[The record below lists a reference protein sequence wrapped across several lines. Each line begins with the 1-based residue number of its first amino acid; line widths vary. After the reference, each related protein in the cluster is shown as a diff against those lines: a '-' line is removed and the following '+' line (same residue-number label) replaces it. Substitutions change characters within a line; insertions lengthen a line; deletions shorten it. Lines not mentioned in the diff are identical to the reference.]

1 MSARAG
7 DAFGKLLKRYRLAA
21 ALTQEALAERAR
33 LGVRSIQALEGGGSR
48 PQRDTVRRLVAALVL
63 DEGDRTRFAAAGTP
77 APRGIPAGSVVA
89 PPPRHALNPR
99 HNLPRA
105 LSSLVGREAERREVP
120 ALLGEARLVTLTG
133 SGGVGKTRLALA
145 VAGEL
150 VDHYPDGVWLVELAA
165 QAEPVLVPGAVAAA
179 LDVREEPGRL
189 LTATLQDSLRDRRLL
204 LVLDNC
210 EHLVAACADLA
221 AALLRACPGLRIL
234 ATSREGL
241 QVSGECLWRVPSLT
255 VPDPGHPLPPELT
268 GSYEAVRLF
277 VARARERRSDFTL
290 NSQNARA
297 VAEICARLDGIPLAI
312 ELAAARVGSLAV
324 EGVAAR
330 LDDRF
335 RLLTGG
341 PRTALPRQR
350 TLRAALVWSYDLLSE
365 QEQVLLDSLSVFVGG
380 WTLQA
385 AEAVCGVGGAEG
397 ERLGGSA
404 DLPDVGTWEVLDLL
418 DRLVNKSLVQAEERA
433 GGEVRYALLE
443 TVRQYG
449 QERLSA
455 AGDAEATR
463 RRHLAYFLALAEEA
477 APRLTDPEQGV
488 WLGRLEADH
497 DNLRAALGWARDSG
511 VAEPAL
517 RLAAALWRFWATRG
531 YLSEGRGWLEAVL
544 ADSEQRW
551 PTARAMALNGSGILA
566 HHQGEYGRAETLHEE
581 SLALRR
587 ALED

>member
-210 EHLVAACADLA
+210 EHLVAACAALVG
-221 AALLRACPGLRIL
+221 ALLRACPHLRIL

-241 QVSGECLWRVPSLT
+241 E
-255 VPDPGHPLPPELT
+255 
-268 GSYEAVRLF
+268 
-277 VARARERRSDFTL
+277 
-290 NSQNARA
+290 
-297 VAEICARLDGIPLAI
+297 
-312 ELAAARVGSLAV
+312 
-324 EGVAAR
+324 
-330 LDDRF
+330 
-335 RLLTGG
+335 
-341 PRTALPRQR
+341 
-350 TLRAALVWSYDLLSE
+350 
-365 QEQVLLDSLSVFVGG
+365 
-380 WTLQA
+380 
-385 AEAVCGVGGAEG
+385 
-397 ERLGGSA
+397 
-404 DLPDVGTWEVLDLL
+404 
-418 DRLVNKSLVQAEERA
+418 
-433 GGEVRYALLE
+433 
-443 TVRQYG
+443 
-449 QERLSA
+449 
-455 AGDAEATR
+455 
-463 RRHLAYFLALAEEA
+463 
-477 APRLTDPEQGV
+477 
-488 WLGRLEADH
+488 
-497 DNLRAALGWARDSG
+497 
-511 VAEPAL
+511 
-517 RLAAALWRFWATRG
+517 
-531 YLSEGRGWLEAVL
+531 
-544 ADSEQRW
+544 
-551 PTARAMALNGSGILA
+551 
-566 HHQGEYGRAETLHEE
+566 
-581 SLALRR
+581 
-587 ALED
+587 